1 MSLFRIHHRTEYL
14 YNNPV
19 QIGPHRLLLRPREA
33 HELRLVSIDIVTTP
47 RSAIDWT
54 ADVFGN
60 AIATAMFDARAPKLV
75 IESTAVVDLNSAPW
89 PVFAISANAARYPFD
104 YTQQERDDLGALLK
118 PMPDSMGRMSA
129 WAKSFVAANPTDTLS
144 LLKDLNAGITG
155 AVSYQAREDEGT
167 QPPSYTLN
175 AARGSCRDM
184 ALLFVESARVLGFG
198 ARIVSGYLYNPEN
211 PIGTTHAWAEVF
223 VPGAGWITFD
233 PTNRRM
239 GSFNL
244 IPVAVGRDL
253 SQVMPVSGS
262 YIGTNTD
269 IARLTVAVEVTQ
281 LTAPPAMAA
290 AHLQM
295 AQI

>member
-1 MSLFRIHHRTEYL
+1 MSLLRIRHRTDYL

-19 QIGPHRLLLRPREA
+19 QLGPHRLLLRPREG
-33 HELRLVSIDIVTTP
+33 HELRLVSLDIVTTP
-47 RSAIDWT
+47 PSTIGWT

-60 AIATAMFDARAPKLV
+60 AIATAAFDAQTRSLS
-75 IESTAVVDLNSAPW
+75 IESTAVVDLNSAAW
-89 PVFAISANAARYPFD
+89 PVFAISADAARYPFD
-104 YTQQERDDLGALLK
+104 YAPHERDDLGALRRPL
-118 PMPDSMGRMSA
+118 PDSMGRIAA
-129 WAKSFVAANPTDTLS
+129 WAKSFVARTPTDTLS

-167 QPPSYTLN
+167 QTASYTLN

-184 ALLFVESARVLGFG
+184 ALLFAESARVLGFG

-211 PIGTTHAWAEVF
+211 PVGTTHAWAEIF

-239 GSFNL
+239 GGFNL

-253 SQVMPVSGS
+253 SQVMPVGGS
-262 YIGTNTD
+262 YIGTSTD
-269 IARLTVAVEVTQ
+269 LARLTVAVEVTPVTQ
-281 LTAPPAMAA
+281 AMAA
-290 AHLQM
+290 PDPQM
-295 AQI
+295 ARA